1 MDYKNGTTAE
11 LVEAFKREDIAA
23 EGVYIEI
30 ELLKEIA
37 ARPDAVSELRKQ
49 LDDPKYWEDE
59 WTYSEFY
66 TDAMYLLG
74 IIKTKESFELIKEM
88 LVKHTEEL
96 HDADFITEE
105 LAAVLTN
112 FGEGYFDQLEYMTK
126 NVEYDEYIR
135 TAAYDSLCAIAFL
148 NSGFKKQLI
157 EISKTLFEDRY
168 VSDDFPLQ
176 VLQDMADLKDNEL
189 FDKVITF
196 AKLRDTGEYWFT
208 DIEHLEN
215 IYNSMTEEPECL
227 RHIKYI
233 WNNFVSK
240 KENALYRKTHP
251 LEDDED
257 EDDFDEEGDD
267 EDEDAIRET
276 NWTNK
281 TYWMDKGKKIEVG
294 RNDPCPCGSGQKY
307 KKCHGKPA

>member
-1 MDYKNGTTAE
+1 MDYKKGTTAE
-11 LVEAFKREDIAA
+11 LVEAFRMDDIDA

-37 ARPDAVSELRKQ
+37 ARPDAVSELRKH
-49 LDDPKYWEDE
+49 LNDSEYWKGE
-59 WTYSEFY
+59 WIDSDFY
-66 TDAMYLLG
+66 TDAMSLLG

-88 LVKHTEEL
+88 LVRHTAEL
-96 HDADFITEE
+96 HEADFITEE
-105 LAAVLTN
+105 LSVVLAN
-112 FGEGYFDQLEYMTK
+112 FGEDYFDQLVYITK
-126 NVEYDEYIR
+126 NVEYDEYVR
-135 TAAYDSLCAIAFL
+135 MASYDSLCAIAFL

-168 VSDDFPLQ
+168 VSDSFPLL
-176 VLQDMADLKDNEL
+176 VLQDMADLKDAEL
-189 FDKVITF
+189 FDKAISF
-196 AKLRDTGEYWFT
+196 AKLRDTGEYRFT
-208 DIEHLEN
+208 DIEHLED

-227 RHIKYI
+227 RHIKYL

-240 KENALYRKTHP
+240 KEYALYRKAHP
-251 LEDDED
+251 LKDNEDNKD
-257 EDDFDEEGDD
+257 
-267 EDEDAIRET
+267 DEDAIREP

-294 RNDPCPCGSGQKY
+294 RNDQCPCGSGQKY